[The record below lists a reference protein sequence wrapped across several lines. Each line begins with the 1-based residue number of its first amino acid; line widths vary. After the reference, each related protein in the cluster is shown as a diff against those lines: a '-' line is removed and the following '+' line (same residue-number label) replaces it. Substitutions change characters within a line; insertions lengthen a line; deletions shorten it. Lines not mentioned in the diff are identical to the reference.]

1 MIQYRTPLKRSREL
15 SAFSREHHEGL
26 LFVWK
31 IRQGIRNLVSPRRIA
46 AYCQWFCKKH
56 LEKHMQQ
63 EEAMLTSI
71 LSNEHPMMQKM
82 FDEHEAI
89 RVKIA
94 SLEDYLS
101 NKHLARLA
109 DVVEYHIRFEER
121 ELFQLIEQIATSDQL
136 RSIEE
141 QLRTGNEYEEQWQDN
156 FWSYRSTTLL

>member
-1 MIQYRTPLKRSREL
+1 
-15 SAFSREHHEGL
+15 
-26 LFVWK
+26 
-31 IRQGIRNLVSPRRIA
+31 
-46 AYCQWFCKKH
+46 
-56 LEKHMQQ
+56 MQQ

-121 ELFQLIEQIATSDQL
+121 ELFQLIEQIATADQL